1 VDDQIEAEIRKDL
14 VSIRTFDENKDGILD
29 DNEILNAV
37 SKAKLWA
44 AESNRSNK
52 NWLYYGNDGQVGPMT
67 WKEIEDISSK
77 YPKVFI
83 SKTENHPSPDKKA
96 VNWLPAKIVFFA
108 KKALYL

>member
-1 VDDQIEAEIRKDL
+1 MQKKSHSFKKKRPESDKLKEENNEISPPTVDDQIEAEIRKDL

-52 NWLYYGNDGQVGPMT
+52 NG
-67 WKEIEDISSK
+67 SK
-77 YPKVFI
+77 
-83 SKTENHPSPDKKA
+83 KK
-96 VNWLPAKIVFFA
+96 
-108 KKALYL
+108 